1 MTLKKLAKLMKNESN
16 TEEIKEI
23 IEELDFNQPSY
34 TFTPS
39 GRHTYRQEGA
49 YLICKTCELHHAV
62 FIGMDKL
69 MVGEDENGNP
79 IVKNRKEVG
88 F

>member
-1 MTLKKLAKLMKNESN
+1 MTLKKLAKLMKNE
-16 TEEIKEI
+16 EI
-23 IEELDFNQPSY
+23 IEEITETLDFNQPSY

-69 MVGEDENGNP
+69 MVGEDEDGTP
-79 IVKNRKEVG
+79 IIKNRKEVG